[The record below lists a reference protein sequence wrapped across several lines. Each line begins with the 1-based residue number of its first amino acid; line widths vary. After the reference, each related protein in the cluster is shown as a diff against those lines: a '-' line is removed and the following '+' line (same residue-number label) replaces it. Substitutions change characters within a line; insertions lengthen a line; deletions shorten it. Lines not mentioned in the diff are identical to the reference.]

1 MTIVLGSDHAG
12 FALRRILAARL
23 LDQGYAV
30 REYGATDESAFD
42 YPDAA
47 CEVAVRVQKG
57 EADFGILVCGT
68 GIGMAITANK
78 FRGIRAATCWSEDS
92 ARLAREHNHANILCI
107 GARLIAPDE
116 AVRLMD
122 VFLNTPP
129 SEEERHVRRVRKIN
143 ELPGVEASESPCRTK

>member
-23 LDQGYAV
+23 LDEGHAV
-30 REYGATDESAFD
+30 REYGATDESAYD

-78 FRGIRAATCWSEDS
+78 FRGVRAATCWSEDA

-107 GARLIAPDE
+107 GARLIDPELAIQI
-116 AVRLMD
+116 MD
-122 VFLNTPP
+122 IFLSTPP

-143 ELPGVEASESPCRTK
+143 ELPGVEASEAPC